1 MPENTMPQ
9 RIVQRR
15 PTIPMRKEDEK
26 RLPEIE
32 KLVPLPKMAESPG
45 SDGRADYTLKRSDS
59 YKRAISK
66 ENRISVLF
74 GQDSD
79 FHKKDYDK
87 EKYRTLPS
95 QIGTVRLTSRTTSGH
110 RRNSSLSHVIFR
122 QESGILPSPD
132 TDEDQRSSGST
143 RKRKSRFQQA
153 KERIFHSFQKQTITD
168 EERRQKRKEK
178 QDKQKK
184 AKIRKKKMKSSS
196 LEVIQEHF
204 VEPIPKSRLKRIF
217 SFRKSHKVYDGEK
230 DLRVG
235 ETVNKKAIKHSEEK
249 PRIRESVQGPSPS
262 HSHDH
267 VDGHTK
273 PVDAVFKSLIFGEL
287 PNDSSV
293 KREKDAY
300 IHGSN
305 RAGNRNNLSLDLT
318 HTGGRRVVRRYS
330 SKKEE
335 KVTTGNGWSQHTR
348 YVRQVSVY
356 SDIEI
361 DGHGDEIDSPKTT
374 DNHKKDD
381 RPFEEL
387 SAEEREHRI
396 SEVAD
401 RLKFIGDKAV
411 ERYNTE
417 SSSSAV
423 ESPQAEA
430 GGHSAND
437 QLVQQLI
444 AEFRREGDRFSRD
457 FNLGSLTPVVLDIA
471 RQHTYTQFK
480 KVIHSSLHNTIGW
493 DQIALYFYLTRTA
506 VHVAKGSVGLAQM
519 AYDYFK
525 ETYSGWVE
533 DRGGWE
539 TMLEETD
546 CELD

>member
-1 MPENTMPQ
+1 MPQ

-15 PTIPMRKEDEK
+15 PTIPMRKEDRK
-26 RLPEIE
+26 RLSDIE
-32 KLVPLPKMAESPG
+32 KLVRAPKMADSPG
-45 SDGRADYTLKRSDS
+45 SDGRAGYTLQRSDS

-74 GQDSD
+74 GSESD
-79 FHKKDYDK
+79 FQKKDYDK

-95 QIGTVRLTSRTTSGH
+95 QIGTIRLTSRTTSGH
-110 RRNSSLSHVIFR
+110 RRHSSSSHMIYR
-122 QESGILPSPD
+122 QESGIVPSPD

-153 KERIFHSFQKQTITD
+153 KERIFHSFQKQTITE

-178 QDKQKK
+178 QEKQKK
-184 AKIRKKKMKSSS
+184 VKIRKKKMKSSS
-196 LEVIQEHF
+196 LEVIQEHYAES
-204 VEPIPKSRLKRIF
+204 VPKSRLKRIF
-217 SFRKSHKVYDGEK
+217 SFRKSHKVHDGEK
-230 DLRVG
+230 DLKVSD
-235 ETVNKKAIKHSEEK
+235 TVNKKAFKNSEEK
-249 PRIRESVQGPSPS
+249 PKVRESVQGPTPS
-262 HSHDH
+262 HSHDND
-267 VDGHTK
+267 DGHMK
-273 PVDAVFKSLIFGEL
+273 PVDAVFKSLIFGEIS
-287 PNDSSV
+287 NGSTV
-293 KREKDAY
+293 KSEKNAY
-300 IHGSN
+300 SHTHGQ
-305 RAGNRNNLSLDLT
+305 RKAGDRNNLSLDLT
-318 HTGGRRVVRRYS
+318 QTRGRRVVRRYS
-330 SKKEE
+330 SKKDE
-335 KVTTGNGWSQHTR
+335 KVTTVNGWSHHTQ

-374 DNHKKDD
+374 DKHKKDD

-387 SAEEREHRI
+387 PAEEREHRI

-417 SSSSAV
+417 SSSSGV
-423 ESPQAEA
+423 ESPHGEA
-430 GGHSAND
+430 GGHSARGND
-437 QLVQQLI
+437 QIVEQLI
-444 AEFRREGDRFSRD
+444 AEFRREGDRLSQD
-457 FNLGSLTPVVLDIA
+457 YNLGSLTPVVLDIA

-480 KVIHSSLHNTIGW
+480 KVIHSSLHSTIGW

-519 AYDYFK
+519 AYDYFR